1 MISIFGQF
9 SGNGLGV
16 SAPHVQYWLLSLT
29 SGYFNVVIFANLG
42 VSSVAQQLGYNLL
55 NSVIS
60 AIGALSAVSL
70 TDRMPRRP
78 VLIWGTLAC
87 AGLLAINSGL
97 SAVLA
102 KQGDVVDLGV
112 ARGALA
118 AYFLFN
124 VVFSFTYTPL
134 QGVIPAEALET
145 TMRAKGL
152 AASGIIVNAVGFINQ
167 FAGPVGLGNLGYKY
181 IFIFVG
187 WDCFESLMW
196 YFFWYVAFRLHG
208 TSPNCSVESQG
219 RTLEQLEWVYNQPN
233 PVKASKKVVKVAVD
247 QASGH
252 VVGRVDDL

>member
-1 MISIFGQF
+1 
-9 SGNGLGV
+9 
-16 SAPHVQYWLLSLT
+16 
-29 SGYFNVVIFANLG
+29 
-42 VSSVAQQLGYNLL
+42 VAQQLGYNLL
-55 NSVIS
+55 NSVVS
-60 AIGALSAVSL
+60 AVGALTAVSQ

-78 VLIWGTLAC
+78 VLIWGTLGCAC
-87 AGLLAINSGL
+87 LLAINSGL

-124 VVFSFTYTPL
+124 VLFSFTYTPL

-152 AASGIIVNAVGFINQ
+152 AASGIIVNAIGFINQ

-181 IFIFVG
+181 IYIFVG

-196 YFFWYVAFRLHG
+196 YLFW
-208 TSPNCSVESQG
+208 
-219 RTLEQLEWVYNQPN
+219 
-233 PVKASKKVVKVAVD
+233 
-247 QASGH
+247 
-252 VVGRVDDL
+252 